1 MVFKVDGSS
10 HHNGING
17 EHKLIHMINTDPR
30 FSHVHEKL
38 GKLEHR
44 GGPKTTADAVS
55 DTGLRISIKTK
66 TSNSGSFDWL
76 NKSYIHDDDGSK
88 ELLDDIKQYYK
99 THGDEEGV
107 RYMINKLSNMLL
119 RFTNVK
125 KYTDQV
131 VNNYDCDYICINF
144 VKKKHFVMFHK
155 NELKELF
162 GSCGEYIEPDNTNT
176 SCKVPGSRNL
186 RIRLVLNN
194 GVKAILTRGSIL
206 CVKLQQDKPLSLE
219 KFLSNPIVIDY

>member
-10 HHNGING
+10 HRNGING

-30 FSHVHEKL
+30 FLCVREKL

-44 GGPKTTADAVS
+44 GGTKITADAVS

-66 TSNSGSFDWL
+66 NSDGGSFDWL
-76 NKSYIHDDDGSK
+76 NKSYIHEDDGSK
-88 ELLDDIKQYYK
+88 ELLNDIKQYYK

-107 RYMINKLSNMLL
+107 RCMINKLSNMLL

-125 KYTDQV
+125 KYMDHV

-144 VKKKHFVMFHK
+144 AKKRHFVMFHK

-162 GSCGEYIEPDNTNT
+162 GSCEECIKPDKTNT

-194 GVKAILTRGSIL
+194 GVKAILTKSSTL

-219 KFLSNPIVIDY
+219 KFLRNPIVIDY